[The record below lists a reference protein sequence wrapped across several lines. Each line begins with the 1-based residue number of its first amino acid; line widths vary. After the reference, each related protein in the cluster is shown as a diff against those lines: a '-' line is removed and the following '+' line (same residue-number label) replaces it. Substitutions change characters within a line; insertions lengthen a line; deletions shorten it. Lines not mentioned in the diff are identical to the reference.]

1 MVPLLPT
8 PVEYRNEYQCMT
20 RIRWQSLVEVLS
32 SMCMFGVEWNRIKSD
47 ESHERNDYGSVTATD
62 STVVALYFRVERD

>member
-1 MVPLLPT
+1 
-8 PVEYRNEYQCMT
+8 
-20 RIRWQSLVEVLS
+20 
-32 SMCMFGVEWNRIKSD
+32 MCMFGVEWNRIKSD